1 MKVAIAQIKP
11 VLGDLEE
18 NIKKH
23 REFIGLAK
31 ASGADLVVFPEL
43 SLTGYSLKDLTNEVA
58 IRLDDKRL
66 LPLIGLSN
74 DIDIV
79 VGLVEE
85 SDEYLYFNSALYLS
99 QGEILHNHRKIYLPT
114 YGMFE
119 EGRHFA
125 MGDKLRVFRTN
136 FGKIG
141 IIICEEAWHTIC
153 PLLLTLEGA
162 LLIINIADGTAR
174 GVGTPGRLSSAKT
187 WERMNTFYAINHSV
201 FFLFANRVG
210 VEDGVTFWG
219 GSEILDPF
227 GELIVK
233 GSYFDEELL
242 VGEIDFDSVRRAR
255 VKSPLLRDERID
267 FSLRELERISDLNHE
282 SNRLDSEEGRGN
294 D

>member
-1 MKVAIAQIKP
+1 M
-11 VLGDLEE
+11 
-18 NIKKH
+18 
-23 REFIGLAK
+23 
-31 ASGADLVVFPEL
+31 
-43 SLTGYSLKDLTNEVA
+43 LTGYSLKDLTNEVA

-66 LPLIGLSN
+66 LPLIRLSS
-74 DIDIV
+74 DIDII

-85 SDEYLYFNSALYLS
+85 SDKFLYFNSAIYLS
-99 QGEILHNHRKIYLPT
+99 QGRILHRHRKIYLPT

-125 MGDKLRVFRTN
+125 MGDTIRAFTTR
-136 FGKIG
+136 FGKFG

-201 FFLFANRVG
+201 FFFFANRVG

-219 GSEILDPF
+219 GSEILNPF
-227 GELIVK
+227 GEMVAK
-233 GSYFDEELL
+233 GSYFDEELI
-242 VGEIDFDSVRRAR
+242 VGEIDFDLVRRAR
-255 VKSPLLRDERID
+255 IKSPLLRDERID
-267 FSLRELERISDLNHE
+267 FSLRELGRISDFNHKK
-282 SNRLDSEEGRGN
+282 GR
-294 D
+294 DDD